1 MAYTRSWKKK
11 TVSPEAARRKEQIK
25 TLAETVAR
33 MTEEEKQTYI
43 SKAGVVLKS
52 DGTML
57 SLSNMMMAVLQ
68 NDRATMVAGYEQWKS
83 LGRQVRAGEQS
94 IKIFAPT
101 LRTRTD
107 DQGEETTSTRFIL
120 VSVFDVSQTDE
131 IEAAVN
137 TLSE

>member
-57 SLSNMMMAVLQ
+57 SLPNMMMAVLQ
-68 NDRATMVAGYEQWKS
+68 NDRATMVAGYEQWRG

-101 LRTRTD
+101 TKTKTD